1 MKIKKPVLAAM
12 AVLATTFA
20 GCGGGSSPTAAV
32 STTNPTST
40 PTPTPSVPA
49 PAPTPTPDESPT
61 PAEPPVTRTT
71 KVTRIT
77 LRLFVVLD
85 HSGNITDYDTDD
97 EGRPIIP
104 IGYQFR
110 LDIIAKD
117 AKNRETAGSGEVIW
131 HFEDESSI
139 EVYKISNIFHPR
151 LRAAR
156 AGSFTAWA
164 ELDGVESNRM
174 TFEFRNQ

>member
-1 MKIKKPVLAAM
+1 MQIKKAVLAAV
-12 AVLATTFA
+12 AALATSFA
-20 GCGGGSSPTAAV
+20 ACGGGSSPTAAV
-32 STTNPTST
+32 TTTNPT
-40 PTPTPSVPA
+40 
-49 PAPTPTPDESPT
+49 PAPTPTIPAPAPMPTPDAEPT
-61 PAEPPVTRTT
+61 PEPPAEPPVTRTT

-85 HSGNITDYDTDD
+85 HSGQITNYDTDD
-97 EGRPIIP
+97 EGRPIILV
-104 IGYQFR
+104 GYQFR

-139 EVYKISNIFHPR
+139 EVEKIVNIFHPR
-151 LRAAR
+151 LRASR

-174 TFEFRNQ
+174 TLEFRN

>member
-1 MKIKKPVLAAM
+1 MKVKNPALAAL
-12 AVLATTFA
+12 AALATTFGA
-20 GCGGGSSPTAAV
+20 CGGGSSPTAAV
-32 STTNPTST
+32 PVANAT
-40 PTPTPSVPA
+40 PTPMPSVPA
-49 PAPTPTPDESPT
+49 PAPTPTPDAGPT
-61 PAEPPVTRTT
+61 PAEEPVTRTT
-71 KVTRIT
+71 PVTRIT

-85 HSGNITDYDTDD
+85 HAGNITDYDTDD

-104 IGYQFR
+104 VGYQFR

-156 AGSFTAWA
+156 AGSFTAYA
-164 ELDGVESNRM
+164 QLDGVESNRM

>member
-1 MKIKKPVLAAM
+1 MKIQKAVLAAV
-12 AVLATTFA
+12 AALATAFA
-20 GCGGGSSPTAAV
+20 ACGGGNSPTAAV
-32 STTNPTST
+32 PTATAT
-40 PTPTPSVPA
+40 PTPVPVVVA
-49 PAPTPTPDESPT
+49 PAPTPAPTPDPGPT
-61 PAEPPVTRTT
+61 PAEAPVTRTT
-71 KVTRIT
+71 PVTRIT

-85 HSGNITDYDTDD
+85 HAGNITDYDLDD
-97 EGRPIIP
+97 EDRPIIP
-104 IGYQFR
+104 VGYQFR

-117 AKNRETAGSGEVIW
+117 AKNRETAGTGQVIW

-156 AGSFTAWA
+156 AGFFTAWA

-174 TFEFRNQ
+174 TFDFRHQ